1 MKERIIDIEKTN
13 KRVTEIL
20 LDDYGFELSM
30 KERLC
35 VNKNHEPIPWYT
47 YPAIEYLDQLDFSD
61 KSVFE
66 FGCGS
71 SSLYWSRKAREVTSL
86 EARQVWYDRIK
97 ADAPDNLHLICRGVA
112 DNYVETIYESGQKY
126 DIIVIDGMLR
136 YPSTIAALECLQPD
150 GLIIFDNSDRAA
162 EFRKYASAMQLLRDN
177 NLLQV
182 DMHGFTPF
190 NPYTATTSLFF
201 TRGFQVKPL
210 NSAHPQRP
218 VGGLYSSNAHMK
230 DN

>member
-1 MKERIIDIEKTN
+1 MKERIIDINKTS

-20 LDDYGFELSM
+20 LEDYGFKLSM
-30 KERLC
+30 TERLC
-35 VNKNHEPIPWYT
+35 VNKDREPIPWYT
-47 YPAIEYLDQLDFSD
+47 YPAIEYLDQLDLST

-71 SSLYWSRKAREVTSL
+71 SSLYWARRARTVTSL
-86 EARQVWYDRIK
+86 EARKVWYDRIK
-97 ADAPDNLHLICRGVA
+97 EQAPENLHLICRGV
-112 DNYVETIYESGQKY
+112 DESYVETIYESGAKY

-136 YPSTIAALECLQPD
+136 YPSTQAALDCLKED

-162 EFRKYASAMQLLRDN
+162 EFTKYAKAMELLRTN

-201 TRGFQVKPL
+201 SRTFKVKPL
-210 NSAHPQRP
+210 NPAHPQRP
-218 VGGLYSSNAHMK
+218 VGGLYESNAHMK